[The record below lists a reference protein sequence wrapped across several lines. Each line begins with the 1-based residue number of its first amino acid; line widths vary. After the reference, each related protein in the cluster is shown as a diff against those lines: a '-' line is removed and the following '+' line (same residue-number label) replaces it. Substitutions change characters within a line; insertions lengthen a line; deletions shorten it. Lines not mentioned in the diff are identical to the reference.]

1 MSNRVVSAPEVPI
14 SPRPL
19 PAWARAKGEISQDV
33 DAAFL
38 AGAGLAALDAR
49 VRAEASF
56 AGLWRNRLALRAA
69 VAHARLAGRREGE
82 SELRDG
88 FALRTLGDAADG
100 PAGGI
105 LRGWRQLVHRST
117 GISARVLDEIAAA
130 FGLNLPDTLTDI
142 LRVAES
148 AMRDEQ
154 PPLGSAV
161 RVLSHVHR
169 HHPRAEFLGFWVADC
184 VLAQRLGWPIPLPLL
199 VTGLGRRRLGRGEEF
214 GDVAIAYARAAAA
227 AADLHSELAR
237 RAAILMEA
245 APRLRAKGAGAVLTA
260 LLDDDAVAPA
270 ARLGGMSDRGMRRL
284 CDRLVGLG
292 AAREL
297 TGRPTFR
304 LYGL

>member
-1 MSNRVVSAPEVPI
+1 MSKRLAQPPPPPMLS
-14 SPRPL
+14 RPL
-19 PAWARAKGEISQDV
+19 PAWARPKDDILESV
-33 DAAFL
+33 DAAFC
-38 AGAGLAALDAR
+38 AGAGLAALDAC

-82 SELRDG
+82 GELRDG
-88 FALRTLGDAADG
+88 FALRTLGDAMDG

-117 GISARVLDEIAAA
+117 GISARVVDEIAAA
-130 FGLNLPDTLTDI
+130 FGLNMPDTLTDI

-148 AMRDEQ
+148 AKRDQ
-154 PPLGSAV
+154 QSPLGSAV

-199 VTGLGRRRLGRGEEF
+199 VTGLGRRRLGRGDEF
-214 GDVAIAYARAAAA
+214 SGVAIAYARAAVAA
-227 AADLHSELAR
+227 VDLHGELAR
-237 RAAILMEA
+237 RAAFLIA
-245 APRLRAKGAGAVLTA
+245 TAPRLRAKGAAAVVTA

-284 CDRLVGLG
+284 CDRLVTLG